1 MINGKFFTGLPPG
14 MIERTRGTNRL
25 ESHLFWPDDTKL
37 ESAVENRVRRRAS
50 LQLGEVERPRLRTQ
64 TSMDLDD
71 VDTKKRFHKEFAKSS
86 IQFYDNIAEE
96 GEQHYNPPARRNNKS
111 LKKEIT
117 LKPTAT
123 KFDLPDEEYNTALK
137 KKQTLSSKI
146 QFYDFIDDD
155 RHNRNNIR
163 RPKMDMNDKKEV
175 ERNNKNSPKLQNKR
189 NVRILSGG
197 EEPEVNREFIK
208 EQNTPERSQNYE
220 SDYEVDENFRRGRD
234 NYERPASKSIAKNRE
249 NSHMSQQVI
258 RNTME
263 ERRGKAAATRNSDRV
278 YNEQEDEFEVPTYS
292 RNMNVQSRQNNM
304 PKKILKNSRGMR
316 EEFNDFGTGEITDYI
331 DEDLRSMRIRTS
343 PKKHVSYEDE
353 VYEQESVYHEPRV
366 NDVATYR
373 RNNYR
378 TSSSASNG
386 YNKSPYMKTGS
397 SQQRQQFVSN
407 NTDFDYENA
416 DYDQYM
422 ETGNEITTQA
432 QQSSLKNNNYNNND
446 NNNKRNHN
454 HNYSNNNNNKVKLNN
469 QTQSSRKITPKLS
482 ATPVKASIKTTTTTA
497 DTTTT
502 FNDADTYSDADVAA
516 LDGKKHLR
524 SSICF
529 SGGEIV
535 ANNIVDTKTPT
546 SNNRRSSA
554 RSISA
559 SQRISVGLPD

>member
-1 MINGKFFTGLPPG
+1 MTISATTSDDDSLVELGTLRGLVRLTLCRADYYVMINGKFFTGLPPG

-197 EEPEVNREFIK
+197 EEPERNREFIK

-234 NYERPASKSIAKNRE
+234 NYERPANKSIAKNRE
-249 NSHMSQQVI
+249 NSHMSQQMI

-278 YNEQEDEFEVPTYS
+278 YNEQEDEYEVPTYS

-373 RNNYR
+373 RTNYR

-422 ETGNEITTQA
+422 ET
-432 QQSSLKNNNYNNND
+432 
-446 NNNKRNHN
+446 
-454 HNYSNNNNNKVKLNN
+454 
-469 QTQSSRKITPKLS
+469 
-482 ATPVKASIKTTTTTA
+482 
-497 DTTTT
+497 
-502 FNDADTYSDADVAA
+502 DADVAA
-516 LDGKKHLR
+516 VDGKKHLR